1 MRRTLRTILLLSTLL
16 MLAAPAISVQA
27 DVAPPQYP
35 PDKGTGIEPDR
46 DTKVQMV
53 SEEVVFD
60 MPAANDPDT
69 TIYLEMTA
77 SFQMRN
83 QGSES
88 ETMQVGFP
96 MGCDPVDNNASVT
109 VNELPVE
116 ILIEDG
122 EAVIIQ
128 DVGGQC
134 QSNDWI
140 RFDVTFPPEEDV
152 WIDVKLSF
160 LEQSVGSYFFHHYIL
175 ETGAGWY
182 GPIGKGAVVFNLPYQ
197 PENLNFQGFWD
208 SSTNLS
214 RVYSDKSVRFT
225 FNNLEPTGKNN
236 LYFLIGDPYTW
247 QQVDTAR
254 ESVGENSQAPK
265 AYVQIGQAYENAMW
279 YDRKIDPVVTILAL
293 EAYKHAL
300 QLDPYTVEAHVGIA
314 SVIFTDQDHA
324 THSEIDLDTDP
335 IKIVLDHL
343 AKAIAIDPNN
353 NDAQNLLQI
362 LDCFGP
368 VYAKLPKVDP
378 AWLPTSA
385 PATQTFTPTYT
396 LTPSITPTPTI
407 YLSKTPRPSKSPYYT
422 LTPGPKL
429 STSTPVSVMTATP
442 IAPQQST
449 VQSRAVIYLVVIV
462 IMSAA
467 GYVMWRRDQ
476 GK

>member
-16 MLAAPAISVQA
+16 MLAAPAIPVQA
-27 DVAPPQYP
+27 DVAPPQFP

-69 TIYLEMTA
+69 IINLEMTA

-88 ETMQVGFP
+88 EIMKVGFP
-96 MGCDPVDNNASVT
+96 MGCDPVDNDASVT
-109 VNELPVE
+109 VNDRPAE

-128 DVGGQC
+128 DVGGRC
-134 QSNDWI
+134 QSNNWI
-140 RFDVTFPPEEDV
+140 RFDVTFPPKQDV
-152 WIDVKLSF
+152 WIVVKLSY
-160 LEQSVGSYFFHHYIL
+160 LEQSVGSYFYYHYIL

-208 SSTNLS
+208 SSKILS
-214 RVYSDKSVRFT
+214 RIYGDKSVRFT
-225 FNNLEPTGKNN
+225 FNELEPTSNNN

-254 ESVGENSQAPK
+254 ENVRENPQDPK
-265 AYVQIGQAYENAMW
+265 AYVQLGQAYENAMR
-279 YDRKIDPVVTILAL
+279 YNQKIDPVVTKLAL
-293 EAYKHAL
+293 EAYNHAL
-300 QLDPYTVEAHVGIA
+300 RLDPYAVEAHVGIA
-314 SVIFTDQDHA
+314 SVIFTDQDNA
-324 THSEIDLDTDP
+324 TQSKIDLDSDP

-343 AKAIAIDPNN
+343 AKALAIDPNN
-353 NDAQNLLQI
+353 DDARNLIYI
-362 LDCFGP
+362 LDSFGP
-368 VYAKLPKVDP
+368 VDAKLPKVDP
-378 AWLPTSA
+378 AWLPTGA
-385 PATQTFTPTYT
+385 PATQTFTPSITY
-396 LTPSITPTPTI
+396 TPSITPTPTI

-422 LTPGPKL
+422 STPEPKL
-429 STSTPVSVMTATP
+429 STSTPVSVMTAT
-442 IAPQQST
+442 
-449 VQSRAVIYLVVIV
+449 
-462 IMSAA
+462 A
-467 GYVMWRRDQ
+467 G
-476 GK
+476 